1 MKAYLPK
8 TWVIVKFNDH
18 VHNKRHNQQ
27 NQIRIWRDYGDGHV
41 WGSAIYE
48 VLDYFDGSYK
58 DAKKHSLEYKSEEI

>member
-1 MKAYLPK
+1 MTK

-48 VLDYFDGSYK
+48 VLDYFDGSYNQ
-58 DAKKHSLEYKSEEI
+58 AKKYSLKFESEV